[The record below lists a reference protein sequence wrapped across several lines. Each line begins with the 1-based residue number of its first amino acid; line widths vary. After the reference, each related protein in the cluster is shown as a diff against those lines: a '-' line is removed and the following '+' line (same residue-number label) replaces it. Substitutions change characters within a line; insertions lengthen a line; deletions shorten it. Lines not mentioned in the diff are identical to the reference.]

1 MTFVDLVPRNRLLGA
16 GYALCG
22 FFLALLTILLS
33 QFENS
38 DNRSAVSSHIKCRHG
53 RTVLTCGLGSL
64 PHVLP

>member
-38 DNRSAVSSHIKCRHG
+38 DNRSAVSSRIIRSHDQP
-53 RTVLTCGLGSL
+53 VLTLRTG
-64 PHVLP
+64 